1 MRLARAFFALLAALA
16 NLAACSGKSAD
27 PQGPA
32 VVNPGS
38 TLTFTPSAVYA
49 NRFASVCGVPSPP
62 PYGPGDVFSQLAVGA
77 GSPGPLTG
85 FGVDMEQAV
94 APGTTYDLIPVAPV
108 SVQNPNGTDRSQNAL
123 ASDGVLSFQFQWS
136 PSNPG
141 EIRSEPPRPRHRH
154 HHRLSVGRRRADD
167 GPLRPPLHRPA
178 DPRRHHL
185 GRHATGRGGLRR
197 RVNLALRPA
206 GVARVSE
213 RSAPS
218 TPRAS
223 PCSPARAG
231 FSPAF
236 TEESFPGPRSPRRHS
251 GALGS
256 SPCLESR
263 PSRRRSAIR
272 TIVGS
277 SITLGFIPCPRAA

>member
-1 MRLARAFFALLAALA
+1 MRSARDFFALLAALA
-16 NLAACSGKSAD
+16 NLAACSGRGAD

-62 PYGPGDVFSQLAVGA
+62 PYGPGNVFSQLAVGA

-141 EIRSEPPRPRHRH
+141 EIDPNPLDHVTVTIIDFPSADGEPMTVRY
-154 HHRLSVGRRRADD
+154 V
-167 GPLRPPLHRPA
+167 LHFTDQQTLDVTISGDTQLDA
-178 DPRRHHL
+178 
-185 GRHATGRGGLRR
+185 GGC
-197 RVNLALRPA
+197 AA
-206 GVARVSE
+206 G
-213 RSAPS
+213 
-218 TPRAS
+218 
-223 PCSPARAG
+223 
-231 FSPAF
+231 
-236 TEESFPGPRSPRRHS
+236 
-251 GALGS
+251 
-256 SPCLESR
+256 
-263 PSRRRSAIR
+263 
-272 TIVGS
+272 
-277 SITLGFIPCPRAA
+277 